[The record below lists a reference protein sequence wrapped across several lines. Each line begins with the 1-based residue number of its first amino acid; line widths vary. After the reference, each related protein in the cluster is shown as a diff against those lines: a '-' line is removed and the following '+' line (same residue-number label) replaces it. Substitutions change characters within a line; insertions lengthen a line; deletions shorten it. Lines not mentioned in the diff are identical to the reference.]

1 MFKNKDNNLTK
12 LDNIGEFNLIEFLT
26 NDINIKHKST
36 LKSIGDDAAVLDY
49 RSKKVL
55 VSTDFLVEG
64 IHFDLSYMPLKH
76 LGYKAIIVN
85 ISDIYA
91 MNGIAKHV
99 TVSVAISNRFTK
111 EAMLEL
117 YDGIKLACEKYKIDF
132 VGGDTTSSTS
142 GLTISVTA
150 IGEANQKDIVY
161 RNGAKPNDLIVVSGD
176 LGSAYMGLKVL
187 QREKEVFKV
196 NPKNQPDL
204 DSYTY
209 LIERQLKPEARLDII
224 MLLSELKIK
233 PTSMIDISDGLSSE
247 LLHICKQSN
256 KGCDLYENKIPY
268 DPQLLT
274 TCEEFNLNVTNLALN
289 GGEDYELLMTIPQ
302 VHYDKIKGN
311 PNL

>member
-289 GGEDYELLMTIPQ
+289 GGEDYELLMTCLL
-302 VHYDKIKGN
+302 YTSDAADE
-311 PNL
+311 